1 MVLSN
6 KAILPV
12 LYELFP
18 DSPYLLRAGF
28 EPIGETYVVKP
39 IYSREGSN
47 VTIVQDGRTIAETGG
62 DYTEGPHIYQEFRP
76 LPEFRRPISGRR
88 ELDRQRPRLR
98 RGHPRG

>member
-18 DSPYLLRAGF
+18 DSPNLLRAGF
-28 EPIGETYVVKP
+28 EPIGDTYVVKP

-47 VTIVQDGRTIAETGG
+47 VANLRRAHDRQDGW
-62 DYTEGPHIYQEFRP
+62 
-76 LPEFRRPISGRR
+76 
-88 ELDRQRPRLR
+88 
-98 RGHPRG
+98 